1 MCCLPLLSPLM
12 YYSADHAALL
22 PEDTAPL
29 PMPETE
35 PELLW
40 LLAALDGRR
49 RQAPVPRGP
58 LPPDGSAMTPHTS
71 VPR

>member
-1 MCCLPLLSPLM
+1 MCCLLILPSLM

-22 PEDTAPL
+22 PEDTPPL

-49 RQAPVPRGP
+49 RQAPLSRGP
-58 LPPDGSAMTPHTS
+58 LPPDGSARTPCTS
-71 VPR
+71 VQK